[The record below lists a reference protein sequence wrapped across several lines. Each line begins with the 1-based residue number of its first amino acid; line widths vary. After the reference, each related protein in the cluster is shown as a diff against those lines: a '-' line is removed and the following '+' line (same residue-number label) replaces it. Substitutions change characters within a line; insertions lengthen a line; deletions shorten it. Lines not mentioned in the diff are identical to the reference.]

1 MKPRELLARCARG
14 DVANVAFRDLQRL
27 LEALGF
33 VVDRQRGDH
42 HLYRHPAVRQRV
54 NIQRQGPQA
63 KPYLVRQVLELVERY
78 GLELEERE

>member
-14 DVANVAFRDLQRL
+14 DVANVAFKDLQRL

-33 VVDRQRGDH
+33 VLDRQRGDH

-54 NIQRQGPQA
+54 NIQRHGAHA
-63 KPYLVRQVLELVERY
+63 KWSSAEVR
-78 GLELEERE
+78 

>member
-1 MKPRELLARCARG
+1 MKPRDLLARCARG

-33 VVDRQRGDH
+33 VLDRQRGDH
-42 HLYRHPAVRQRV
+42 YLYRHPAVRQRV
-54 NIQRQGPQA
+54 NIQRQGAQA
-63 KPYLVRQVLELVERY
+63 KPYQVRQVLELVERY